1 MRPPTVPSLLLAFPA
16 MLLGCLAGASC
27 TTDRPVPPPHETRV
41 VIREPW
47 TMPEPAAPDELLVI
61 VARKISV
68 VEVELEAEPGWV
80 LMDQVF
86 LARYR
91 VLQTVVGDYEAD
103 EIKFLVFDHYGR
115 PAFADAEVVLLPI
128 RRYGDEY
135 EHEKYMY
142 APLRKFLGRWTGPG
156 GRTVQ
161 GLAAEWVEWL
171 RRVRYGGER

>member
-1 MRPPTVPSLLLAFPA
+1 MRARSLVVALQA
-16 MLLGCLAGASC
+16 MLVAWLAGASC
-27 TTDRPVPPPHETRV
+27 ATDRPVPPPDERRV
-41 VIREPW
+41 VVREAW
-47 TMPEPAAPDELLVI
+47 TMPEPAKPDELLVI
-61 VARKISV
+61 VGRKISV

-80 LMDQVF
+80 LMDLAF

-103 EIKFLVFDHYGR
+103 EIEFLVFDHYGR

-128 RRYGDEY
+128 RRYGDKY

-142 APLRKFLGRWTGPG
+142 APLRKIPGRWTEPG
-156 GRTVQ
+156 GRTAQ

-171 RRVRYGGER
+171 WRERYEGER